1 MCEDNTLKIYKPFKE
16 NVKEDW
22 KNIYNYLNI
31 KNYQVA
37 FVCSFGYMVPSH
49 FIDKINKGKF

>member
-31 KNYQVA
+31 KNY
-37 FVCSFGYMVPSH
+37 
-49 FIDKINKGKF
+49 